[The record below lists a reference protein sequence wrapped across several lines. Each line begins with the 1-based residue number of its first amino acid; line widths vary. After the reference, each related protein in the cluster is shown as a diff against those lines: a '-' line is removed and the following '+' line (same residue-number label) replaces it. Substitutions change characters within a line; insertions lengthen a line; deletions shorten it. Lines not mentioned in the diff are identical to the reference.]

1 MELHIENDFKLPLS
15 NQFITDPMFD
25 TNYLLKKNLA
35 SLAIFGLWPFQ
46 SPKFLE
52 NQKLRSYHYVFGLS
66 LYCAFFL
73 FLITEYVELF
83 NVWGNLEDMTTNM
96 SVSCLYT
103 VGIMKIYSLFG
114 KRQTFKDLIF
124 GISKVESNIAHYQS
138 VEINSIM
145 AAYVRRSRRV
155 TYFFWTLTSCTIL
168 VFFVIPLVEY
178 QFSSTYHMVYDNGT
192 EYWSYVRPMI
202 FSSWFPFDKY
212 STLNYFLAYFYQVL
226 MGIVGAAYQAI
237 WDTFIVSMMIHSI
250 GQLQILQYTIENIT
264 NVDVNGVR
272 QNDTEPTD
280 QARKSFEEQEAD
292 LKRLEDLKHSRF
304 IDCINHHR
312 YILKYVPY
320 HRKRPVGG

>member
-1 MELHIENDFKLPLS
+1 MARYNNIENDFETPKS
-15 NQFITDPMFD
+15 DIDPMFG
-25 TNYLLKKNLA
+25 TNYLLRKNLA
-35 SLAIFGLWPFQ
+35 SLALFGLWPFQ
-46 SPKFLE
+46 SSKFLK
-52 NQKLRSYHYVFGLS
+52 NQKLRSYHYVFGLL

-103 VGIMKIYSLFG
+103 VGIVKIYSLFG
-114 KRQTFKDLIF
+114 KRQTFKCLIF
-124 GISKVESNIAHYQS
+124 GISNVESNIAHHQS
-138 VEINSIM
+138 EETKLILAS
-145 AAYVRRSRRV
+145 YVRRSRRV

-178 QFSSTYHMVYDNGT
+178 QFSSIYHRVYDNGT

-212 STLNYFLAYFYQVL
+212 STVNYSLAYLYHIL
-226 MGIVGAAYQAI
+226 MGTVGAAYQAI

-250 GQLQILQYTIENIT
+250 GQLQILQYTIENMT
-264 NVDVNGVR
+264 NVDIKEVTR
-272 QNDTEPTD
+272 
-280 QARKSFEEQEAD
+280 RKDSKLLNNAKNFEEQEAD
-292 LKRLEDLKHSRF
+292 LRRLEDLKRVRF

-312 YILKYVPY
+312 YILK
-320 HRKRPVGG
+320 